1 MGSRELASERS
12 SKYAVVVDPMS
23 TGRDYP
29 AVFAASGVEVVAV
42 LTEPPERMAKPFAPS
57 WSPELFQHVL
67 VHDGDL
73 PVLAAKLKA
82 FDPVCVIAGS
92 EIGVELADALVE
104 MVLPGT
110 GNVPSLA
117 PARRDKWAMAQAMRA
132 AGVPHIRQF
141 CSANPAEIAAWLD
154 AEGLASAKLVVKPP
168 KSGGTDD
175 VHLVLPG
182 EDWRPWFD
190 RILGKINIDGIR
202 NDAVMVMEFASGPE
216 YLVDSYSV
224 DGEHGLVDV
233 CRYTK
238 VQRGDRIGI
247 YDLVDF
253 AAPDDPDVQE
263 VWAYAQ
269 RVLDAV
275 GIRNGCG
282 HTEVIVTADGP
293 VLVEIGARPAG
304 GGHQM
309 ITELATGTN
318 QLIRTV
324 EHRVHGRFTPVTPLR
339 QYVCSVVLMSP
350 KPGRWLNPSLFDS
363 VDDLATFHMKHFY
376 YGEGDE
382 VPEATSLDSMVG
394 WVVLTS
400 DDHKTMMADY
410 RRVKALE
417 PRMDIA

>member
-1 MGSRELASERS
+1 MT
-12 SKYAVVVDPMS
+12 KFAVVVDPMS

-29 AVFAASGVEVVAV
+29 VVFGAAGVEVVAV
-42 LTEPPERMAKPFAPS
+42 LSLPLERIPEQFRDT

-73 PVLAAKLKA
+73 PVLAAKVA
-82 FDPVCVIAGS
+82 QFDPVCVIAGA
-92 EIGVELADALVE
+92 ECGVELADALAE
-104 MVLPGT
+104 LVLPGT
-110 GNVPSLA
+110 GNVASLSA
-117 PARRDKWAMAQAMRA
+117 ARRDKWAMAQAVAA
-132 AGVPHIRQF
+132 AGVPHIRQLS
-141 CSANPAEIAAWLD
+141 SADPGEIEAWLR
-154 AEGLASAKLVVKPP
+154 AEGLTSSKLVLKPP

-175 VHLVLPG
+175 VHLVPAG
-182 EDWRPWFD
+182 ADWRPWFD
-190 RILGKINIDGIR
+190 GMLGKINGHGQR
-202 NDAVMVMEFASGPE
+202 NDAVMVMEYAAGPE

-224 DGEHGLVDV
+224 DGRHGLVDV

-253 AAPDDPDVQE
+253 ASPDDADVQE
-263 VWAYAQ
+263 VWAYTR

-282 HTEVIVTADGP
+282 HTEVIMTDGGP
-293 VLVEIGARPAG
+293 VLVEVGARPAG

-324 EHRVHGRFTPVTPLR
+324 EHRVHGRFTEVTPLR
-339 QYVCSVVLMSP
+339 QYVCSVVLMAP
-350 KPGRWLNPSLFDS
+350 RPGTWRNPSVFDS
-363 VDDLATFHMKHFY
+363 VDELATFHMKHFY
-376 YGEGDE
+376 YGEGDV
-382 VPEATSLDSMVG
+382 VPEATSLHSMVG

-400 DDHKTMMADY
+400 DDHEAMMADY
-410 RRVKALE
+410 RLVKALE

>member
-1 MGSRELASERS
+1 MT
-12 SKYAVVVDPMS
+12 KHAVVVDPMS

-42 LTEPPERMAKPFAPS
+42 LSEPPERMPAPFAPS

-67 VHDGDL
+67 INDGDL
-73 PVLAAKLKA
+73 PVLAAKVKA
-82 FDPVCVIAGS
+82 FDPVCVIAGA
-92 EIGVELADALVE
+92 ECGVELADALVE
-104 MVLPGT
+104 LVLPGT
-110 GNVPSLA
+110 GHVPSLA
-117 PARRDKWAMAQAMRA
+117 AARRDKWTMAQAVA
-132 AGVPHIRQF
+132 DAGVPHIRQLG
-141 CSANPAEIAAWLD
+141 SSSPAEIEAWLR
-154 AEGLASAKLVVKPP
+154 AEGLASSKLVLKPP

-175 VHLVLPG
+175 VHVVLPD
-182 EDWRPWFD
+182 EDWRRWFD
-190 RILGKINIDGIR
+190 RILGKINLNGLR
-202 NDAVMVMEFASGPE
+202 NDAVMVMEYASGPE
-216 YLVDSYSV
+216 YMVDSYSV
-224 DGEHGLVDV
+224 DGKHGLVDV
-233 CRYTK
+233 CRYVK

-253 AAPDDPDVQE
+253 ASPDDDDVQE

-282 HTEVIVTADGP
+282 HTEVIMTASGP

-339 QYVCSVVLMSP
+339 QFVCSVVLMAP
-350 KPGRWLNPSLFDS
+350 RPGRWLNPSLFDS
-363 VDDLATFHMKHFY
+363 VDGLGTFHMKHFY
-376 YGEGDE
+376 YGSGDL
-382 VPEATSLDSMVG
+382 VPEATSLDSMIG
-394 WVVLTS
+394 WVVLTA
-400 DDHKTMMADY
+400 DDHDAMMADY

-417 PRMDIA
+417 SGMDIA